1 MTLLELL
8 GDILDGLRG
17 PYGVTWVVTDH
28 SIAQTGY
35 VFETIPEALSIAQ
48 QGPWVAGE
56 LGHQVDGM
64 CEHYPADEC
73 RVATVEHHLNHDGLV
88 IWGNVDTE
96 DDTIVS
102 EILTTGIRS
111 PYSGDWVSA

>member
-8 GDILDGLRG
+8 GEILDGLRG

-35 VFETIPEALSIAQ
+35 VFGDIMEARSIAQ
-48 QGPWVAGE
+48 QGPWVAE
-56 LGHQVDGM
+56 DLDYQLDALCDHFP
-64 CEHYPADEC
+64 EDE
-73 RVATVEHHLNHDGLV
+73 GLT
-88 IWGNVDTE
+88 IWGNIETK
-96 DDTIVS
+96 DDIVS

-111 PYSGDWVSA
+111 PYSGNWVSA